1 MLQAAKKIDGPVMVH
16 VLTKKGKGYKPA
28 EESPNKFHG
37 TGPFDIA
44 TGKKIANPNAPV
56 TYTEVFGNA
65 LSELADTDAKIVGV
79 TAAMP
84 DGTGLNIFAQ
94 KHQDHFFD
102 VGIAEQHAVTASAG
116 MAAAGDETCSCN
128 L

>member
-1 MLQAAKKIDGPVMVH
+1 MVH

-44 TGKKIANPNAPV
+44 TGKKITNPNAPV
-56 TYTEVFGNA
+56 SYTEVFGKT
-65 LSELADTDAKIVGV
+65 LTKLADIDDKIVGI

-84 DGTGLNIFAQ
+84 DGTGFLPRRIRIISLMLVLPSSMRLLRLQAWLLP
-94 KHQDHFFD
+94 
-102 VGIAEQHAVTASAG
+102 E
-116 MAAAGDETCSCN
+116 
-128 L
+128 

>member
-1 MLQAAKKIDGPVMVH
+1 MVH

-44 TGKKIANPNAPV
+44 TGKKITNPNAPV
-56 TYTEVFGNA
+56 SYTEVFGKT
-65 LSELADTDAKIVGV
+65 LSKLADTDDKIVAI

-84 DGTGLNIFAQ
+84 DGTGLNILPRRIRIISLML
-94 KHQDHFFD
+94 
-102 VGIAEQHAVTASAG
+102 VLPSN
-116 MAAAGDETCSCN
+116 MR
-128 L
+128 